1 MHANDPRTAAP
12 HAGTTPPTRPA
23 RAEPGETRGTA
34 RRHRLYLIACATLVV
49 GSIAVHLGYAWY
61 LRSDAF
67 RGLATRKLSEF
78 FNLPADIQA
87 VVPRTYSSRAF
98 DGVELWLPDRRDRI
112 FRCDRAEWNERR
124 DNGGRLRVDLSL
136 SRGTLALGTDRWLLE
151 DYRRVLESGLR
162 HDFDE
167 IDQVRLDDFSMT
179 FRRADLLL
187 SAEKVRGTLVFQTPD
202 LGIASLEAYV
212 FNGQPV
218 REPVRIHARFLPHG
232 EVLVET
238 MSLAIPEM
246 ALPGLG
252 LDKAVGGPIS
262 RGYFAGR
269 LEYAEAKPRPS
280 LVVSGRLFD
289 VDLAE
294 LTQRIPSGP
303 IRGSAEVFL
312 ERAELLGT
320 LPTHVKGH
328 ASITG
333 VRLSDMARWL
343 NLPALDGAVEL
354 NASEV
359 DIHEGRVRRLIINGR
374 VRDVELVDVLRLLG
388 RGEATGRLTLT
399 INALRIESNRIV
411 SADVD
416 VAAAPPAGVTGTIDR
431 ELLLNAARHLAGFSL
446 PEWIDPQWLPAKVE
460 YTRFGL
466 RLLVT
471 DNALRIIGT
480 HGRDGDTIL
489 TIRVLGREWGVVK
502 EWGGEI
508 DLTPWVD
515 ALLGRITAV
524 DPRDVPKMLK
534 RQAEGD

>member
-1 MHANDPRTAAP
+1 MQASNLR
-12 HAGTTPPTRPA
+12 GTRPQTPPEPPPRPTPNDGQ
-23 RAEPGETRGTA
+23 PGGRIA
-34 RRHRLYLIACATLVV
+34 PRHRLYLVVCSTLVV
-49 GSIAVHLGYAWY
+49 GSIVAHLAYAWY

-78 FNLPADIQA
+78 FNLPADIQT

-112 FRCDRAEWNERR
+112 FRCDRALWSERR
-124 DNGGRLRVDLSL
+124 ANGRLRVDLDL

-179 FRRADLLL
+179 FRRADVLL
-187 SAEKVRGTLVFQTPD
+187 SAEKVRGTLIFQTPD

-238 MSLAIPEM
+238 MSLAIPEV
-246 ALPGLG
+246 ALAGLG
-252 LDKAVGGPIS
+252 LEKAVGGPIS
-262 RGYFAGR
+262 RGWFAGR

-289 VDLAE
+289 VDLSE
-294 LTQRIPSGP
+294 LTQRVPSGP

-312 ERAELLGT
+312 ERAEMVGS

-328 ASITG
+328 AAITG
-333 VRLSDMARWL
+333 VQLVDLARWL
-343 NLPALDGAVEL
+343 RLPALAGAVEL
-354 NASEV
+354 NVSEI
-359 DIHEGRVRRLIINGR
+359 DILEGVIRRLVNNGR
-374 VRDVELVDVLRLLG
+374 VRDVELADALRLLG
-388 RGEATGRLTLT
+388 RGEATGRVTVT

-411 SADVD
+411 SADID
-416 VAAAPPAGVTGTIDR
+416 VAAAPPAGVSGTIDR
-431 ELLLNAARHLAGFSL
+431 ELLLTAAKHLAGFSL
-446 PEWIDPQWLPAKVE
+446 PEWIDPQWLPTKVE

-471 DNALRIIGT
+471 DNRLRIIGT
-480 HGRDGDTIL
+480 HGHDGDTIL

-508 DLTPWVD
+508 DLTPWVEE
-515 ALLGRITAV
+515 LLGRISAV
-524 DPRDVPKMLK
+524 DPREVPKMLR
-534 RQAEGD
+534 RQAEGE